1 MYNTLTPNVKGNAM
15 SSNSLEFLDTSFIDP
30 KVLTTS
36 AKPSQLARANLLRP
50 KNLNDKAKYN
60 QG

>member
-1 MYNTLTPNVKGNAM
+1 MYNTLTPNAKGSAM
-15 SSNSLEFLDTSFIDP
+15 SSNSLEFLDSSSIDP

-50 KNLNDKAKYN
+50 KNLSDKAKYN
-60 QG
+60 HG